1 VKSIPQRGH
10 VNSHHDLALSRPVRS
25 GALKEIT
32 NAPQSGTGQIDPA
45 ATTFRADPSH
55 LAWDLP
61 PRCVLS
67 LLLTTR
73 DRTKYSLIGPQFLH
87 NKALSAA
94 IHCETDILAPESPV
108 RTLAARV
115 HRECH
120 LPLQKACLQRNS
132 GRASTAPTSQ
142 QPESLI
148 SRSLFTQQSPVS

>member
-32 NAPQSGTGQIDPA
+32 NAPQSELGKSTLPQPPH
-45 ATTFRADPSH
+45 RADPSH

-73 DRTKYSLIGPQFLH
+73 DRTKYSLIGPQFSDSE
-87 NKALSAA
+87 ALSAA

-108 RTLAARV
+108 RTLATRV

-120 LPLQKACLQRNS
+120 LLLQKACLQRNS
-132 GRASTAPTSQ
+132 GRPRPP
-142 QPESLI
+142 QPRNNLNH
-148 SRSLFTQQSPVS
+148 